1 MASSCAENYSWDNF
15 VQNGVYEI
23 NDMSSNQI
31 FKVYCDFTSE
41 ANFVWTL
48 VESFKYDRRGDFN
61 FPFYEDLPINENDPQ
76 FLEHRL
82 SQSTM
87 AHILSYATHLRATCE
102 FEKGSLSNAD
112 YLRGKVADLDL
123 MVQLYGPC
131 ITFEQISIRSVGCSD
146 CQAKYWAGS
155 GMHAHIASTM
165 GESCSCPNCVVW
177 LGTNSEDSFGL
188 YGTRSTDHRCARD
201 NQATTQWWLG
211 VNKISPQ

>member
-1 MASSCAENYSWDNF
+1 
-15 VQNGVYEI
+15 
-23 NDMSSNQI
+23 
-31 FKVYCDFTSE
+31 
-41 ANFVWTL
+41 
-48 VESFKYDRRGDFN
+48 
-61 FPFYEDLPINENDPQ
+61 
-76 FLEHRL
+76 
-82 SQSTM
+82 M

-155 GMHAHIASTM
+155 GMHAHITSTE
-165 GESCSCPNCVVW
+165 GESCSCPNCVAW

-188 YGTRSTDHRCARD
+188 YGTRSTDHQCARD

-211 VNKISPQ
+211 VNTISPQWKEKKEQTDERRKNKTRNLKKYGITNFSENLINNFLLWCCLTTPYI